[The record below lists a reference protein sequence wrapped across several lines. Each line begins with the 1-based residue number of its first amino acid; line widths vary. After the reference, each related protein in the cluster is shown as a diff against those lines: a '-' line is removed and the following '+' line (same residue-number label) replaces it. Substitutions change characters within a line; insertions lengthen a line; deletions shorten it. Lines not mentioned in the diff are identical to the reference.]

1 MFLFVIYAA
10 LFWWLSVKHRRTWTG
25 FAWAFGGFLGLCL
38 LGYIHYRMDIWTNH
52 RIYLPVLQTIL
63 YPYAALVLIVSLF
76 LASLPPKFRGI
87 ACRQCGYD
95 LTGLE
100 VARPRCPEC
109 GRQHAVVA
117 ARPLACAVCS
127 ADMKQLSSHEPACP
141 DCRTYHLV
149 IGPRP
154 AHGYVESA
162 DRGVLLGQHSPG
174 RLAQYQDLSP
184 AHVHLRAGDSPASDA
199 GPEALRRSGSN
210 HRDNEREIESATIR
224 APAPRDELTDLRD
237 DQAEPALAPAL
248 VPTRQNTMAQRLRR
262 QGSLSHHAECS

>member
-25 FAWAFGGFLGLCL
+25 FLWAIGGFLGLCL
-38 LGYIHYRMDIWTNH
+38 VGYIHYRMDVWTNH

-100 VARPRCPEC
+100 VACPRCPEC
-109 GRQHAVVA
+109 GRQHAVVS

-154 AHGYVESA
+154 AHGFVETA
-162 DRGVLLGQHSPG
+162 DRGTLVEPRVAGRTAHSHTNHGNHSP
-174 RLAQYQDLSP
+174 P
-184 AHVHLRAGDSPASDA
+184 ACVPPA
-199 GPEALRRSGSN
+199 GPTHALHPCELATPAKSSASRRD
-210 HRDNEREIESATIR
+210 HRTR
-224 APAPRDELTDLRD
+224 AAVGGTP
-237 DQAEPALAPAL
+237 
-248 VPTRQNTMAQRLRR
+248 
-262 QGSLSHHAECS
+262 GW

>member
-25 FAWAFGGFLGLCL
+25 FAWAIGGFLGLCL

-109 GRQHAVVA
+109 GRQHAVVS
-117 ARPLACAVCS
+117 ARPLACAICS

-162 DRGVLLGQHSPG
+162 DRGVLIE
-174 RLAQYQDLSP
+174 
-184 AHVHLRAGDSPASDA
+184 AHVVAGRAAHADTTPHARNSQSLDA
-199 GPEALRRSGSN
+199 GPEALRMPGSH
-210 HRDNEREIESATIR
+210 HRGPEREPHST
-224 APAPRDELTDLRD
+224 TV
-237 DQAEPALAPAL
+237 AEPALVPAF
-248 VPTRQNTMAQRLRR
+248 VPASENTTADRLSR
-262 QGSLSHHAECS
+262 QGSLSHPR

>member
-25 FAWAFGGFLGLCL
+25 FAWALAGFLGLCL
-38 LGYIHYRMDIWTNH
+38 LGYIHYRLDIWTNH

-63 YPYAALVLIVSLF
+63 YPYAVLVLIVSLF

-109 GRQHAVVA
+109 GRQHAVVS
-117 ARPLACAVCS
+117 ARPLACAVCC

-141 DCRTYHLV
+141 QCRTYHLV

-162 DRGVLLGQHSPG
+162 DAGVLPGHHVPG
-174 RLAQYQDLSP
+174 RLAHAADAIAP
-184 AHVHLRAGDSPASDA
+184 AERPRDEHGHAVH
-199 GPEALRRSGSN
+199 E
-210 HRDNEREIESATIR
+210 H
-224 APAPRDELTDLRD
+224 APRDEHSNLRD
-237 DQAEPALAPAL
+237 NQAVPVLDPALMPLL
-248 VPTRQNTMAQRLRR
+248 VPARDGTMADRLRR
-262 QGSLSHHAECS
+262 QNSLSHPR